1 MKRKML
7 SILLCAAMVGAAL
20 TGCGGSGG
28 SEAAQEKSSAPAA
41 ESKASGTSETS
52 QAESGAPEASG
63 TAGSD
68 VSGKVTFVSG
78 NDQTG
83 AVDAAIAA
91 FNEVYPNIT
100 VDHQVLPG
108 NSDDVKKSLMT
119 SLAAGDSDPDVFECD
134 IIWVS
139 QFAAAGWLMDVT
151 EDLEKISDQYLGGPL
166 STCYYG
172 DKAYAYPNYTDVGLL
187 YYRSDL
193 IDTPPTTWDE
203 LVQMCK
209 EHVGKNGIEVGYE
222 FQMFQ
227 GEPTSCNML
236 EFIKQN
242 GGTDLADGKF
252 AMNNANTI
260 EALEF
265 VESMIKDGI
274 ATDGVLAHKPDD
286 SRAVFEEG
294 KALFM
299 RNWTYAYANAQLET
313 SKVAGNVG
321 VAALPVGPNGTK
333 SAGTLGGWDLAV
345 NANSDD
351 PEAAQ
356 IFAQFM
362 SGFEVQKIYA
372 MQRATFP
379 TNSQVYDDAEVK
391 AVLPHLE
398 GVREAADKAEP
409 RPQVRDY
416 SAISSVFQ
424 VYFHKAL
431 TGELSNEEAMEQM
444 DKELNDA
451 LAAQQ

>member
-7 SILLCAAMVGAAL
+7 VILLCMAMVGATL
-20 TGCGGSGG
+20 SGCGSKSDNNQTEQTQGTENNQTEETDGADEGSTQ
-28 SEAAQEKSSAPAA
+28 EAA
-41 ESKASGTSETS
+41 
-52 QAESGAPEASG
+52 
-63 TAGSD
+63 SD
-68 VSGKVTFVSG
+68 VSGTVTFVSG

-83 AVDAAIAA
+83 AVAAAVEEFRKA
-91 FNEVYPNIT
+91 YPNIT
-100 VDHQVLPG
+100 VDHQILPG
-108 NSDDVKKSLMT
+108 NSDDIKKSLMT
-119 SLAAGDSDPDVFECD
+119 SLAAGETDPDVFECD

-139 QFAAAGWLMDVT
+139 QFGAAGWLLDVT
-151 EDLEKISDQYLGGPL
+151 ADLEAISDQYLGGPL

-172 DKAYAYPNYTDVGLL
+172 DKAYAYPHYTDVGLL

-209 EHVGKNGIEVGYE
+209 DHIGKDGIEVGYE

-242 GGTDLADGKF
+242 GGKDLADGAF

-274 ATDGVLAHKPDD
+274 TTEGVLAHKPDD

-299 RNWTYAYANAQLET
+299 RNWTYAYASAQQET

-333 SAGTLGGWDLAV
+333 SAGTLGGWDLAI

-351 PEAAQ
+351 PEAAK
-356 IFAQFM
+356 IFAEFM
-362 SGFEVQKIYA
+362 TSFDAQKLLTV
-372 MQRATFP
+372 QRATFP
-379 TNSQVYDDAEVK
+379 TRGDVYADADIK
-391 AVLPHLE
+391 AQMPHLD
-398 GVREAADKAEP
+398 GVRDAADTAEP

-416 SAISSVFQ
+416 SAITSIFQ

-431 TGELSNEEAMEQM
+431 LGELSNEEAMKQM
-444 DKELNDA
+444 DEELNKA